1 LRHGPRRFVRFPF
14 IRNGAET
21 VRDIAKWKRPAGQKE
36 SRAKGD
42 QARLSNTRLDIGEN
56 IRRKDYSLAPRF
68 SRERAMNALDPGLSE
83 LVQRCARQAYIAHGE
98 SNATEGADGTPDYA
112 YDHEAFKKRLAEE
125 PLGHPAAFESWPPEH
140 RRKWF
145 ADNRDA
151 MNAETD
157 SLFSKAEPD
166 EAGYEADG
174 EPFMP
179 QDECDEK
186 VRAREARDRAKAA
199 RRKSNGESAQQGEQK
214 QETFLIKASEITP
227 VPISWVWAGWL
238 ARGKLHIIAGVPE
251 TGKTTCALSFAAI
264 ISAGQRWPDGVQAK
278 LGNVLIWSN
287 EDEDDDTIVPRLM
300 QMGADLD
307 RIFIVKGH
315 ADANGKRRPFNPSTD
330 MGSLREKAATIEG
343 GVDLLILDPVVAA
356 VPVTKNTNG
365 NSETRAGL
373 QPVKDFAEAIR
384 AACIGITHFS
394 KGTSGKD
401 PLERVT
407 GSLVY
412 GALPR
417 LVMMTS
423 KNAVDGPDEPPKILV
438 RAKSNI
444 GESGG
449 GFGYEIVAAPLYENP
464 EIIATRI
471 VWREEPLE
479 GDARELLADAEGED
493 PNGKVSKVDQAKLFL
508 KRALDHRERR
518 QTEIESEAKSEGIS
532 TDALKRA
539 SREGVK
545 KRRDGILGVWFWR
558 KQEEHFP

>member
-1 LRHGPRRFVRFPF
+1 MNRMVRLKTAMGVAGCLTPSLKPRIEAVDDGDCARAFGIVFATIP
-14 IRNGAET
+14 E
-21 VRDIAKWKRPAGQKE
+21 VWVEPPDDEPRDTPE
-36 SRAKGD
+36 D
-42 QARLSNTRLDIGEN
+42 C
-56 IRRKDYSLAPRF
+56 IRRANENAALYREQGVAPW
-68 SRERAMNALDPGLSE
+68 
-83 LVQRCARQAYIAHGE
+83 
-98 SNATEGADGTPDYA
+98 
-112 YDHEAFKKRLAEE
+112 AEE
-125 PLGHPAAFESWPPEH
+125 EHPLGPDAEDRAAFCKQWDEDCAAIGKEW
-140 RRKWF
+140 
-145 ADNRDA
+145 DA
-151 MNAETD
+151 P
-157 SLFSKAEPD
+157 SPK
-166 EAGYEADG
+166 G
-174 EPFMP
+174 
-179 QDECDEK
+179 
-186 VRAREARDRAKAA
+186 AR
-199 RRKSNGESAQQGEQK
+199 QGEQR
-214 QETFLIKASEITP
+214 QETFLVRASEIPP
-227 VPISWVWAGWL
+227 VPISWVWPGWL

-264 ISAGQRWPDGVQAK
+264 ISAAQRWPDGVQAK

-287 EDEDDDTIVPRLM
+287 EDEDDDTIVPRLI

-307 RIFIVKGH
+307 RIFIVKGQ
-315 ADANGKRRPFNPSTD
+315 ADANGKKRPFNPSTD
-330 MGSLREKAATIEG
+330 MDSLKEKAATIEG

-365 NSETRAGL
+365 NTETRAGL

-423 KNAVDGPDEPPKILV
+423 KNAAEGPDEPSKILV

-444 GESGG
+444 GPSGG

-464 EIIATRI
+464 EITATRI
-471 VWREEPLE
+471 AWREEPLE

-493 PNGKVSKVDQAKLFL
+493 LNGKVSKVDQAKLFL

-532 TDALKRA
+532 ADALKRA

-558 KQEEHFP
+558 KQGEHFP